1 VETSFQKQTAQKSVN
16 ENSSISLVDI
26 SAHMVILRSQSAYLE
41 DSWGY
46 NGRNSP
52 VEVGY
57 LRMRCSSGQ
66 KEDAYVLFWFKA
78 LFFIWE
84 SLSSC
89 RKLFMTCAF
98 LFFSSSEFIQ
108 ICIEHCVQK
117 SHWISMGWL
126 GNINCE
132 IMLGILLNN

>member
-98 LFFSSSEFIQ
+98 LFFFFFRIYSDLYRTLCSKVTLNQ
-108 ICIEHCVQK
+108 YGVAGEHQQWDNVRNSAK
-117 SHWISMGWL
+117 
-126 GNINCE
+126 
-132 IMLGILLNN
+132 